1 MTGERFLHA
10 ALARAAAHAG
20 EPGGISFTERQ
31 LYYALCRVL
40 HPLHRAPR
48 RLPFTLAP
56 PLTHTRFRTALA
68 AYAAKAHGAGEPL
81 PGLLPKPVTEPV
93 RYAPGHH
100 TPEPDLFDYGLPR
113 LLVCQSDAVAGM
125 LRANAFPTESAC
137 PVYGGG
143 ELPLHPGV
151 LRMLSQAER
160 ATVYLLHDASTA
172 GLAFPAHFTAAAQL
186 PPGVRTIALGLRPR
200 QAMTLHLTHGRR
212 PPTPHRGARH
222 NATPGAS
229 GIWASLTGR
238 EHAWLREG
246 HFVEVEAVPPA
257 ALLRTLHRMVRE
269 ISPPRPTRQRLRD
282 IRDTGFL
289 SRPVE

>member
-40 HPLHRAPR
+40 HPLHRSPR

-68 AYAAKAHGAGEPL
+68 SYTAHPRGAGGAL

-93 RYAPGHH
+93 RYVPGHH

-113 LLVCQSDAVAGM
+113 LLVCQSDAVADM
-125 LRANAFPTESAC
+125 LRANALPMESAC
-137 PVYGGG
+137 PVYGRG
-143 ELPLHPGV
+143 ELPLDPGV
-151 LRMLSQAER
+151 TRMLGQAER

-172 GLAFPAHFTAAAQL
+172 GLAFPAHFTATAQL
-186 PPGVRTIALGLRPR
+186 PPGVRTVALGLRPR
-200 QAMTLHLTHGRR
+200 QARTLHLTHGRR
-212 PPTPHRGARH
+212 PPAPHHGARE
-222 NATPGAS
+222 NTTPS
-229 GIWASLTGR
+229 RTSLTRR

-246 HFVEVEAVPPA
+246 YFAEVETVPPA
-257 ALLRTLHRMVRE
+257 ALLRTVHRMVRE
-269 ISPPRPTRQRLRD
+269 ISPPRSTRQRLRE